1 MNRRHFI
8 RHTSLIGGAV
18 TISGPAALAF
28 PDPAAPAYPAAV
40 LTQPDPLDAGTPWF
54 QRMRWAQLAF
64 VENDPL
70 RFDPDFWLAYFQR
83 IHADGALLSA
93 GGVVAFY
100 PTQVPYHHRSSW
112 LGNTD
117 PLDYMIKGC
126 RRMNMSVVLRTDPH
140 ATRQDMYDAHPD
152 YISVTADGKPRRHWA
167 NPELWV
173 TCAYGP
179 YNFDFMNQVH
189 AEIMQRYNPDGIF
202 SNRWAGHGICYCQHC
217 VANFKQVS
225 GLELPRSADRLD
237 PVYHRWEDWRTAR
250 LRELWFLWDA
260 EIRKHRSEA
269 RWIPNGFPDK
279 LETGKYADF
288 FFADQQ
294 ARRGV
299 IPPWSNAMGA
309 KELRAGLGM
318 KPIVNIFS
326 VGIEEEYRWKDS
338 VQSDAEIR
346 IWVAEG
352 VANGMRPCFVKFGAY
367 IYDRRWMEAVAKL
380 YQSYHRHET
389 YLKNT
394 APMARIGMVYS
405 EQTSQKYGG
414 RAWQE
419 KSNEHALGMYHALVE
434 DHMAFEMINDKLLD
448 AEHLKTLK
456 LLILPN
462 IAALSTAQCRQIKEF
477 VGSGGSI
484 LATFETSLYDEDG
497 KARADFGLSELFGVS
512 FAGNVEGPMRNSYL
526 RLRAGAPEPHS
537 GDMHP
542 GNQQPHSGAQLPHS
556 GAAGSHPVLAGLED
570 AYKIVNSV
578 YRVNVNPIP
587 GLSFPSPVTLIPT
600 YPDLPMEDV
609 YPREEETTIRELYL
623 RETGDNDNGAADKPR
638 DGRPATRPAKGRVA
652 YFPGDLDRSFWQ
664 MLSADHSLLLRNTIR
679 WALGEEPMVTVQT
692 QGVIDVA
699 VWAQKSSMTVHLVNL
714 TNPMM
719 MKGPFRDIIP
729 VRASVSINVP
739 KDKKVTSVHLLMSNM
754 TPPVRREAETITL
767 DITEISDHEIIALDL
782 V

>member
-1 MNRRHFI
+1 MNRRNFI

-18 TISGPAALAF
+18 TISGPAALAVS
-28 PDPAAPAYPAAV
+28 DPG
-40 LTQPDPLDAGTPWF
+40 PLDPGNPWF
-54 QRMRWAQLAF
+54 NRMRWAQLAF
-64 VENDPL
+64 VENDPKH
-70 RFDPDFWLAYFQR
+70 FDPDFWLAYFER

-100 PTQVPYHHRSSW
+100 PTNIPFHHRSDW
-112 LGNTD
+112 LGNSD
-117 PLDYMIKGC
+117 PLDHMIKGC
-126 RRMNMSVVLRTDPH
+126 RKMNMSIVLRTDPH

-167 NPELWV
+167 NPDLWV

-179 YNFDFMNQVH
+179 YNFDFMTRVH
-189 AEIMQRYNPDGIF
+189 REIMERYGPDGIF
-202 SNRWAGHGICYCQHC
+202 SNRWAGHGICYCEHC
-217 VANFKQVS
+217 TTNFKQAT
-225 GLELPRSADRLD
+225 GLDLPRTAERLD
-237 PVYHRWEDWRTAR
+237 PVYQKWEDWRNSR
-250 LRELWFLWDA
+250 LKELWFLWDA
-260 EIRKHRSEA
+260 EIRKQRSVA
-269 RWIPNGFPDK
+269 RFIPNGFPDK
-279 LETGKYADF
+279 LETGKVADF

-326 VGIEEEYRWKDS
+326 IGIEEEYRWKDS

-352 VANGMRPCFVKFGAY
+352 VAGGMRPCFVKFGAY
-367 IYDRRWMEAVAKL
+367 IYDRRWMDAVAKM
-380 YQSYHRHET
+380 YQSYYRNEA

-405 EQTSQKYGG
+405 EQTNQRYGG
-414 RAWQE
+414 KAWQD
-419 KSNEHALGMYHALVE
+419 KSNEHALGMYHAMVE
-434 DHMAFEMINDKLLD
+434 DRQAFEMVNDQLLD
-448 AEHLKTLK
+448 AEHLKALK
-456 LLILPN
+456 LLLLPN
-462 IAALSTAQCRQIKEF
+462 IAALSTTQCQQLRDF
-477 VGSGGSI
+477 VDGGGSI
-484 LATFETSLYDEDG
+484 LATFETSLYDEEG
-497 KARADFGLSELFGVS
+497 KARPDFGLSDLFGVS
-512 FAGNVEGPMRNSYL
+512 FDRGVEGPMRNSYL
-526 RLRAGAPEPHS
+526 RLKSESGAPGP
-537 GDMHP
+537 
-542 GNQQPHSGAQLPHS
+542 QSGAGELHTGVPR
-556 GAAGSHPVLAGLED
+556 SHPVLAGLEQ

-578 YRVNVNPIP
+578 YRVNVKPHP

-609 YPREEETTIRELYL
+609 YPREEETTTRELYL
-623 RETGDNDNGAADKPR
+623 REMTSNGSA
-638 DGRPATRPAKGRVA
+638 GNGPAGAGSAKGRVA

-679 WALGEEPMVTVQT
+679 WALGEEPMVKVET
-692 QGVIDVA
+692 QGVVDVA
-699 VWAQKSSMTVHLVNL
+699 VWAQKSSMTIHLVNL

-729 VRASVSINVP
+729 VMARVRISVP
-739 KDKKVTSVHLLMSNM
+739 KDKKVTAVHLLMSNI
-754 TPPVRREAETITL
+754 TPEVKREAGKITV
-767 DITEISDHEIIALDL
+767 DIAAISDHEIIALDL